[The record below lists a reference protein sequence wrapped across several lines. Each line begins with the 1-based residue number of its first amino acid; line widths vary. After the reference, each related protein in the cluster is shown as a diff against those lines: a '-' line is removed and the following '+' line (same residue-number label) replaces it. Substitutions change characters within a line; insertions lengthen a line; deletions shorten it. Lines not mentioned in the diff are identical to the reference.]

1 MTNPTLDLLQAA
13 PAPGPGGGL
22 MQFLPM
28 IFIFVIFYFLLI
40 APMRKKQKR
49 QQEML
54 AQLKKGDEVVT
65 SGGIFGR
72 IAAFDETHG
81 AVILQITDTVKI
93 KVLRSAV
100 SGLANEPETAVSP
113 APGS

>member
-1 MTNPTLDLLQAA
+1 MIISTLDLFQTA
-13 PAPGPGGGL
+13 PARGAGGGL
-22 MQFLPM
+22 IQFLPM

-72 IAAFDETHG
+72 IAAFDESHG
-81 AVILQITDTVKI
+81 AVILQVTDTVKI

-100 SGLANEPETAVSP
+100 AGPASEPEAAAAP
-113 APGS
+113 APGA

>member
-1 MTNPTLDLLQAA
+1 MTIPILDLLQAA

-22 MQFLPM
+22 VQFLPM

-54 AQLKKGDEVVT
+54 AQLKKGEEVIT

-72 IAAFDETHG
+72 IQAFDESHG
-81 AVILQITDTVKI
+81 AVILQVTDTVKI
-93 KVLRSAV
+93 KVLRSAIA
-100 SGLANEPETAVSP
+100 GPANEPETAAP
-113 APGS
+113 TAPGA

>member
-1 MTNPTLDLLQAA
+1 MTPAFDLLQAA

-22 MQFLPM
+22 VSFLPM

-40 APMRKKQKR
+40 APMRKKQKK

-54 AQLKKGDEVVT
+54 AQLKKGDEVIT
-65 SGGIFGR
+65 NGGIFGR
-72 IAAFDETHG
+72 IAAFDEAHG
-81 AVILQITDTVKI
+81 AVILQIRDTVKI

-100 SGLANEPETAVSP
+100 AGPASEPEAAPSP
-113 APGS
+113 AAGS